1 MSIGLCVE
9 NLRSLMNDIKKKM
22 STEKE
27 KKEKKTKNRQLSHIY
42 ESSIGTCFI
51 FLLKL
56 NQMSLSRKNI
66 SLALKG
72 TRV

>member
-1 MSIGLCVE
+1 
-9 NLRSLMNDIKKKM
+9 MNDIKKKM

-27 KKEKKTKNRQLSHIY
+27 KKEKKKNRQLSHIY

-72 TRV
+72 TRVWKLFPQNSVHNC